1 MERCSLQY
9 LLGTVLAAYRDFED
23 RFALVETKRSAL
35 DTVCLATKSI
45 IGRFTKQDIRE
56 LCPSLSVSS
65 VEGALR
71 KLVATGELKREGS
84 GKSTCYFRGMKEI
97 MARDIKWALKEA
109 EEQGMIGRTT
119 VDENTIKILRSYS
132 QKSNL
137 KMLAG
142 SIIALAIGIAIVF
155 ALVTYAHVIIYSVK
169 MLLLYLL
176 LIAFPFYS
184 IYCIIATAN
193 TFRKKDYDFYLGSI
207 VNKTDKGYKVRG
219 LEDQDLDYVTTPRI
233 EPYVGLTIRMIRIKD
248 ELKLFDF

>member
-1 MERCSLQY
+1 
-9 LLGTVLAAYRDFED
+9 
-23 RFALVETKRSAL
+23 
-35 DTVCLATKSI
+35 
-45 IGRFTKQDIRE
+45 
-56 LCPSLSVSS
+56 
-65 VEGALR
+65 
-71 KLVATGELKREGS
+71 
-84 GKSTCYFRGMKEI
+84 MKEI

-169 MLLLYLL
+169 ILLLYLL

-184 IYCIIATAN
+184 IYCIISTAN